1 MKLIKGNR
9 ELTWIPLDRDIRSQ
23 VKKGKRGNKFGLMEF
38 EGTKE
43 EKEVAARCGRPTP
56 RHHAWVNLSSMTESS
71 T

>member
-9 ELTWIPLDRDIRSQ
+9 ELTWIPLNTDVRSQ
-23 VKKGKRGNKFGLMEF
+23 VKKGKRGNRFGLVEF

-43 EKEVAARCGRPTP
+43 ELAMAKRLGRPTP
-56 RHHAWVNLSSMTESS
+56 RHHAWVNLSSMTEG